1 MARPAAPTTAPD
13 AAAAAPPLDGEGA
26 AVAAPALDCL
36 HLDPDT
42 RADAALRLKSA
53 RGHLDGIVRMLE
65 DPDVYC
71 VDVLKQVKAVQ
82 GALSRVNGKVLRAHV
97 RDHVATASERGDTDA
112 VVDELMEALKYRA

>member
-1 MARPAAPTTAPD
+1 MARPASPAPRED
-13 AAAAAPPLDGEGA
+13 AAAAAPSPLAGEGA
-26 AVAAPALDCL
+26 AAGRAVDCL

-71 VDVLKQVKAVQ
+71 VDVLKQIKAVQ

-112 VVDELMEALKYRA
+112 IVDELMEALKYRA